1 VTDDLGHD
9 HGDDPIVVSV
19 RPEPEPGVLAA
30 IVAAVE
36 ECWPR
41 PQPAAPKAAPPVW
54 RFSGRWWAKPT
65 AMRRERPWTGGTR

>member
-1 VTDDLGHD
+1 VSTG
-9 HGDDPIVVSV
+9 GTGTAPVVAAV

-36 ECWPR
+36 EAWPR
-41 PQPAAPKAAPPVW
+41 PVPIEAGSGRPGAAW

-65 AMRRERPWTGGTR
+65 AARRDRPWASR